1 MKIYTKRGDGG
12 ETDLLGGGR
21 VSKDCARVD
30 AYGTLDELNASLGQC
45 ASESSH
51 DDLCKIVQDIQSLL
65 FDLGGYLA
73 APDAE
78 RRDKASIP
86 QPEDSDVERLEAH
99 IDHLE
104 GELEPLKRF
113 ILPGGTRAA
122 AAFHLARTV
131 CRRAERRQIALHRL
145 EPLSA
150 AALRLLNR
158 LSDLLF
164 VMARVENRRAGVAD
178 VEWLGRGR

>member
-1 MKIYTKRGDGG
+1 VKIYTKRGDQG

-21 VSKDCARVD
+21 VSKDCARVE
-30 AYGTLDELNASLGQC
+30 AYGAVDELNACLGQC
-45 ASESSH
+45 AAESTH
-51 DDLCKIVQDIQSLL
+51 DDLREIIRDIQASL

-73 APDAE
+73 SPDTE
-78 RRDKASIP
+78 RREKASIP
-86 QPEDSDVERLEAH
+86 QPEDSDVERLESH
-99 IDHLE
+99 IDVLE

-122 AAFHLARTV
+122 ASLHLARTV
-131 CRRAERRQIALHRL
+131 CRRAERREIALHRM

-150 AALRLLNR
+150 VALRYLNR

-178 VEWLGRGR
+178 IEWVGRRR

>member
-1 MKIYTKRGDGG
+1 MKIYTKRGDQG

-21 VSKDCARVD
+21 VPKDCARVE
-30 AYGTLDELNASLGQC
+30 AYGAVDELNACLGQC
-45 ASESSH
+45 AAESTH
-51 DDLCKIVQDIQSLL
+51 DDLRELIRDIQSSL
-65 FDLGGYLA
+65 FDLGGFLA
-73 APDAE
+73 SLDAE
-78 RRDKASIP
+78 RRERASIP
-86 QPEDSDVERLEAH
+86 QPEDSDVEGLEAR
-99 IDHLE
+99 IDVLE

-122 AAFHLARTV
+122 AALHLARTV
-131 CRRAERRQIALHRL
+131 CRRAERREIALHSV

-150 AALRLLNR
+150 AALRYLNR

-178 VEWLGRGR
+178 VEWVGRGR